1 MLARTRERRD
11 RASRERA
18 LHRER
23 SQSPTWRRMTPSGLV
38 RPGERHGHLAST
50 AHAQAAY
57 PFVAQ
62 ASLGSSGVLVGRNV
76 YGGVF
81 ALDPWELYV
90 AGLLQDPNMLVLGL
104 KGFGKSALC
113 KTWVFR
119 QRVFGRRIEVIERK
133 GEYGPVVEAMGG
145 VTLRLEPGVRLNPLE
160 RIGTRESRES
170 LLRAVTRALLDREL
184 SPAERVGLSAALA
197 AVDARCSEREVVV
210 PDVVAELR
218 DPSAELALELNVSQ
232 QQSRDELRECMLAL
246 RDLSTGPLR
255 GMFDGPT
262 NAGAGVWE
270 RPAVA
275 IDISQIARHAH
286 GADEN
291 TALAI
296 ALICATAFLDGQR
309 HARDRRARHGGRDP
323 EKTVRVNDEAWRALA
338 VPGAAEYY
346 SSALKLSRDSG
357 VQYLI
362 ALHRLSDLS
371 ATGDAGS
378 RTQQLAEGLASEA
391 AIRVIYRQAER
402 EAPLTADAL
411 QLSSTERA
419 LITELGQGEALWRV
433 GERGFRVRHLI
444 ADAEWQLVHT
454 DEGMGARQPQAVG
467 GAAASDA
474 G

>member
-1 MLARTRERRD
+1 MPRAGLMLDRLRERK
-11 RASRERA
+11 ERA
-18 LHRER
+18 GREKSFVRER
-23 SQSPTWRRMTPSGLV
+23 SQPPTWRRMAPGGLV
-38 RPGERHGHLAST
+38 RPGERPGHLAST
-50 AHAQAAY
+50 AHIQAAY

-62 ASLGSSGVLVGRNV
+62 ASLGNRGVVVGRNV

-104 KGFGKSALC
+104 KGYGKSALC

-133 GEYGPVVEAMGG
+133 GEYGPMVEAMGG
-145 VTLRLEPGVRLNPLE
+145 VTLCLEPGVKLNPLE
-160 RIGTRESRES
+160 RVGTRESRES
-170 LLRAVTRALLDREL
+170 LLRAVTRALLGREL
-184 SPAERVGLSAALA
+184 SPAERVALSAALGT
-197 AVDARCSEREVVV
+197 VDARYSEREVVI

-218 DPSAELALELNVSQ
+218 EPSAELALELNITQ
-232 QQSRDELRECMLAL
+232 QQARDELRECMLAL

-262 NAGAGVWE
+262 NAGHGVWN
-270 RPAVA
+270 RPALA

-296 ALICATAFLDGQR
+296 ALICSTAFLDGQR
-309 HARDRRARHGGRDP
+309 HARDRHARETGGER

-346 SSALKLSRDSG
+346 SSALKLSRDTG
-357 VQYLI
+357 VQYVI

-378 RTQQLAEGLASEA
+378 RT
-391 AIRVIYRQAER
+391 
-402 EAPLTADAL
+402 
-411 QLSSTERA
+411 
-419 LITELGQGEALWRV
+419 
-433 GERGFRVRHLI
+433 
-444 ADAEWQLVHT
+444 
-454 DEGMGARQPQAVG
+454 
-467 GAAASDA
+467 
-474 G
+474 

>member
-1 MLARTRERRD
+1 MMLTRLRQR
-11 RASRERA
+11 RERA
-18 LHRER
+18 LREEAFVRER
-23 SQSPTWRRMTPSGLV
+23 SQRPTWRRMTPAGLV
-38 RPGERHGHLAST
+38 RPAERAGHVAST

-62 ASLGSSGVLVGRNV
+62 ASLGSRGVLVGRNV

-81 ALDPWELYV
+81 ALDPWELYS

-104 KGFGKSALC
+104 KGYGKSALC

-119 QRVFGRRIEVIERK
+119 QRVFGRRVEVIERK
-133 GEYGPVVEAMGG
+133 GEYGPVVDAMGG
-145 VTLRLEPGVRLNPLE
+145 ATLRLEPGVRLNPLE
-160 RIGTRESRES
+160 RVGTRESRES

-184 SPAERVGLSAALA
+184 TPAERVGLSAALG
-197 AVDARCSEREVVV
+197 AVDARCSDREVVI

-218 DPSAELALELNVSQ
+218 EPSDELALELNVTQ
-232 QQSRDELRECMLAL
+232 HEARGDLRECMLAL
-246 RDLSTGPLR
+246 RDLSTGPLH

-262 NAGAGVWE
+262 NAGTGIWDL
-270 RPAVA
+270 PAVA

-296 ALICATAFLDGQR
+296 ALVCATAFLDGQR
-309 HARDRRARHGGRDP
+309 HARGRRARDAGRDA

-338 VPGAAEYY
+338 VPGAADYY
-346 SSALKLSRDSG
+346 SSALKLSRDTG
-357 VQYLI
+357 VQYVI

-391 AIRVIYRQAER
+391 AIRVIHRQGER
-402 EAPLTADAL
+402 EAALTADSL

-419 LITELGQGEALWRV
+419 LITHLGQGDALWRI

-444 ADAEWQLVHT
+444 ADAEWELVQT
-454 DEGMGARQPQAVG
+454 DEGMGGRRPRAVG
-467 GAAASDA
+467 SAA
-474 G
+474 

>member
-1 MLARTRERRD
+1 MLTRLRERQERM
-11 RASRERA
+11 RRE
-18 LHRER
+18 LEFGRER
-23 SQSPTWRRMTPSGLV
+23 SQPPTWRRMTPGGLI
-38 RPGERHGHLAST
+38 RPAERPGHLAST
-50 AHAQAAY
+50 AHVQAAY

-62 ASLGSSGVLVGRNV
+62 ASLGSRGVLVGRNV

-104 KGFGKSALC
+104 KGYGKSALC
-113 KTWVFR
+113 KTWVSR

-145 VTLRLEPGVRLNPLE
+145 ASLRLEPGVRLNPLE
-160 RIGTRESRES
+160 RVGSRESRES

-184 SPAERVGLSAALA
+184 APAERVGLSAALG
-197 AVDARCSEREVVV
+197 AVDARHSEREVVI
-210 PDVVAELR
+210 PDIVAELR
-218 DPSAELALELNVSQ
+218 DPSAELALELNVGQAEARS
-232 QQSRDELRECMLAL
+232 ELRACMLAL

-262 NAGAGVWE
+262 NAGRGLWD

-296 ALICATAFLDGQR
+296 ALICATAFLDGHR
-309 HARDRRARHGGRDP
+309 HARDQRARASGRDP
-323 EKTVRVNDEAWRALA
+323 DKTVRVNDEAWRALA

-357 VQYLI
+357 VQYVI

-419 LITELGQGEALWRV
+419 LITQLGQGEALWRV

-444 ADAEWQLVHT
+444 ADAEWELVQT
-454 DEGMGARQPQAVG
+454 DEGMGARRPRAVG
-467 GAAASDA
+467 GAAT
-474 G
+474 

>member
-1 MLARTRERRD
+1 MLVAVRERQQ

-18 LHRER
+18 FARER
-23 SQSPTWRRMTPSGLV
+23 SQPATWRRMAPGGLV
-38 RPGERHGHLAST
+38 RPGERPGHLAST
-50 AHAQAAY
+50 AHVQAAY

-62 ASLGSSGVLVGRNV
+62 ASLGSRGVLVGRNV

-104 KGFGKSALC
+104 KGYGKSALC
-113 KTWVFR
+113 KTWVVR

-145 VTLRLEPGVRLNPLE
+145 TTLCLEPGVRLNPLE
-160 RIGTRESRES
+160 RVGTRESRES
-170 LLRAVTRALLDREL
+170 LLRAVTRALLDRAL
-184 SPAERVGLSAALA
+184 TPAERVGISAALG
-197 AVDARCSEREVVV
+197 AVDARCSEREVAI

-218 DPSAELALELNVSQ
+218 DPSPELAVELNVSQ
-232 QQSRDELRECMLAL
+232 QQARGELRECMLAL

-262 NAGAGVWE
+262 NAAAGVWQ

-309 HARDRRARHGGRDP
+309 HARDRRARAAGDEP
-323 EKTVRVNDEAWRALA
+323 DKTVRVNDEAWRALA

-346 SSALKLSRDSG
+346 SSALKLSRDTG
-357 VQYLI
+357 VQYVI

-391 AIRVIYRQAER
+391 AIRVIYRQAEP
-402 EAPLTADAL
+402 EAPVTADSL

-419 LITELGQGEALWRV
+419 LITQLGQGEALWRV

-444 ADAEWQLVHT
+444 ADAEWQLVQT
-454 DEGMGARQPQAVG
+454 DEGMGARHPRAVG
-467 GAAASDA
+467 GAAA
-474 G
+474 

>member
-1 MLARTRERRD
+1 MLTRLRERQQRL
-11 RASRERA
+11 RRELGFA
-18 LHRER
+18 RER
-23 SQSPTWRRMTPSGLV
+23 SQPPTWRRMTPGGLI
-38 RPGERHGHLAST
+38 RPAERPGHLAST
-50 AHAQAAY
+50 AHVQAAY

-62 ASLGSSGVLVGRNV
+62 ASLGSRGVLVGRNV

-104 KGFGKSALC
+104 KGYGKSALC
-113 KTWVFR
+113 KTWVSR

-133 GEYGPVVEAMGG
+133 GEYGPVVQAMGG
-145 VTLRLEPGVRLNPLE
+145 ASLRLEPGVRLNPLE
-160 RIGTRESRES
+160 RVGSRESRES

-184 SPAERVGLSAALA
+184 APAERVGLSAALG
-197 AVDARCSEREVVV
+197 AVDARHSEREVVI

-218 DPSAELALELNVSQ
+218 EPSAELALELNVDQGEARS
-232 QQSRDELRECMLAL
+232 DLRECMLAL

-262 NAGAGVWE
+262 NAGRGIWD

-309 HARDRRARHGGRDP
+309 HARDQRARAAGHDP
-323 EKTVRVNDEAWRALA
+323 DKTVRVNDEAWRALA

-357 VQYLI
+357 VQIRDRAPSPVRPVCNGRRWL
-362 ALHRLSDLS
+362 ADAAARRRPGVGSCDPCHLPSGRAGGATHRRLPP
-371 ATGDAGS
+371 AIVNRARAHHPARTGRGTVAG
-378 RTQQLAEGLASEA
+378 RRAR
-391 AIRVIYRQAER
+391 IPRQAPDR
-402 EAPLTADAL
+402 
-411 QLSSTERA
+411 RR
-419 LITELGQGEALWRV
+419 RV
-433 GERGFRVRHLI
+433 GAR
-444 ADAEWQLVHT
+444 AD
-454 DEGMGARQPQAVG
+454 R
-467 GAAASDA
+467 
-474 G
+474 

>member
-1 MLARTRERRD
+1 
-11 RASRERA
+11 
-18 LHRER
+18 
-23 SQSPTWRRMTPSGLV
+23 
-38 RPGERHGHLAST
+38 
-50 AHAQAAY
+50 
-57 PFVAQ
+57 
-62 ASLGSSGVLVGRNV
+62 
-76 YGGVF
+76 
-81 ALDPWELYV
+81 
-90 AGLLQDPNMLVLGL
+90 
-104 KGFGKSALC
+104 
-113 KTWVFR
+113 
-119 QRVFGRRIEVIERK
+119 
-133 GEYGPVVEAMGG
+133 
-145 VTLRLEPGVRLNPLE
+145 
-160 RIGTRESRES
+160 
-170 LLRAVTRALLDREL
+170 
-184 SPAERVGLSAALA
+184 
-197 AVDARCSEREVVV
+197 
-210 PDVVAELR
+210 
-218 DPSAELALELNVSQ
+218 
-232 QQSRDELRECMLAL
+232 MLAL

-262 NAGAGVWE
+262 NAGSAVWD
-270 RPAVA
+270 RSAVA

-286 GADEN
+286 GTDEN

-309 HARDRRARHGGRDP
+309 HARDRRARHAGVEPD
-323 EKTVRVNDEAWRALA
+323 KTVRVNDEAWRALA

-419 LITELGQGEALWRV
+419 LITELAQGEALWRV

-444 ADAEWQLVHT
+444 ADAEWKLVQT
-454 DEGMGARQPQAVG
+454 DEGMGARRPLAVG
-467 GAAASDA
+467 GTPA
-474 G
+474 

>member
-1 MLARTRERRD
+1 MLARLRDRRQRDAREREL
-11 RASRERA
+11 A
-18 LHRER
+18 RER
-23 SQSPTWRRMTPSGLV
+23 SQPPTCRSMTPGGLV
-38 RPGERHGHLAST
+38 RPGERPGHLAST
-50 AHAQAAY
+50 AHVQAAY

-62 ASLGSSGVLVGRNV
+62 ASLGSRGVIVGRNV
-76 YGGVF
+76 YGGAF

-113 KTWVFR
+113 KTWVLR

-133 GEYGPVVEAMGG
+133 GEYGPVVDAMGG
-145 VTLRLEPGVRLNPLE
+145 VSLRLEPGVRLNPLE

-170 LLRAVTRALLDREL
+170 LLRAVTRALLDRDL
-184 SPAERVGLSAALA
+184 NPAERVGLSAALA
-197 AVDARCSEREVVV
+197 AVDARNADREVVI

-232 QQSRDELRECMLAL
+232 EQARDELRQCMLAL

-262 NAGAGVWE
+262 NAGTGVWE

-286 GADEN
+286 GTDEN

-309 HARDRRARHGGRDP
+309 HAREGRAKQAGVEPD
-323 EKTVRVNDEAWRALA
+323 KTVRVNDEAWRALA

-411 QLSSTERA
+411 QLSTTERA
-419 LITELGQGEALWRV
+419 LITELTQGEALWRV

-444 ADAEWQLVHT
+444 ADAEWKLVQT
-454 DEGMGARQPQAVG
+454 DEGMGSRRPLGLG
-467 GAAASDA
+467 GAAA
-474 G
+474 

>member
-1 MLARTRERRD
+1 
-11 RASRERA
+11 
-18 LHRER
+18 
-23 SQSPTWRRMTPSGLV
+23 MTLGGLV
-38 RPGERHGHLAST
+38 RPAERPGHIAST
-50 AHAQAAY
+50 AHVQAAY

-62 ASLGSSGVLVGRNV
+62 ASLGSRGVLVGRNV

-104 KGFGKSALC
+104 KGYGKSALC

-133 GEYGPVVEAMGG
+133 GEYGPIVEAMGG
-145 VTLRLEPGVRLNPLE
+145 ATLKLEPGVRLNPLE
-160 RIGTRESRES
+160 RVGTTESRES

-184 SPAERVGLSAALA
+184 TPAERVGLAAALG
-197 AVDARCSEREVVV
+197 AVDARCSEREVVI

-218 DPSAELALELNVSQ
+218 EPSAELALELNVDQ
-232 QQSRDELRECMLAL
+232 QDARSELRECMLAL

-262 NAGAGVWE
+262 NAGTGVWD
-270 RPAVA
+270 RPALA

-296 ALICATAFLDGQR
+296 ALICSTAFLDGQR
-309 HARDRRARHGGRDP
+309 HARDRQARAAGRDTD
-323 EKTVRVNDEAWRALA
+323 KTVRVNDEAWRALA

-346 SSALKLSRDSG
+346 SSALKLSRDTG
-357 VQYLI
+357 VQYVI

-402 EAPLTADAL
+402 EAPLTADSL
-411 QLSSTERA
+411 QLSTTERA
-419 LITELGQGEALWRV
+419 LITQLGQGEALWRV
-433 GERGFRVRHLI
+433 GGQGFRVRHLI
-444 ADAEWQLVHT
+444 ADAEWELVQT
-454 DEGMGARQPQAVG
+454 DQGMGANPDG
-467 GAAASDA
+467 FEASPRRISA
-474 G
+474 TRW

>member
-1 MLARTRERRD
+1 
-11 RASRERA
+11 
-18 LHRER
+18 
-23 SQSPTWRRMTPSGLV
+23 V
-38 RPGERHGHLAST
+38 
-50 AHAQAAY
+50 QAAY

-62 ASLGSSGVLVGRNV
+62 ASLGSRGVLVGRNV

-90 AGLLQDPNMLVLGL
+90 AGLLHDPNMLVLGL
-104 KGFGKSALC
+104 KDYGKSALC

-119 QRVFGRRIEVIERK
+119 ERVFGRRIEVIERK
-133 GEYGPVVEAMGG
+133 GEYTRVIDAMGG
-145 VTLRLEPGVRLNPLE
+145 VSLRLEPGVRLNPLE
-160 RIGTRESRES
+160 RVSTTHGRES
-170 LLRAVTRALLDREL
+170 LLRAVARALLDREL
-184 SPAERVGLSAALA
+184 TQAERVGLSAALA
-197 AVDARCSEREVVV
+197 AVDARRSKREVVI

-218 DPSAELALELNVSQ
+218 EPSAELALELNVSRPQ
-232 QQSRDELRECMLAL
+232 ASTELRECMLAL

-255 GMFDGPT
+255 GIFDGPT
-262 NAGAGVWE
+262 TAGTDIWE
-270 RPAVA
+270 KPAVA

-309 HARDRRARHGGRDP
+309 HAREQRARAAGRQA

-357 VQYLI
+357 VQYVI

-391 AIRVIYRQAER
+391 AIRVIYRQSEK

-419 LITELGQGEALWRV
+419 LIMQLGQGEALWRV

-444 ADAEWQLVHT
+444 ANAEWELVQT
-454 DEGMGARQPQAVG
+454 DEGMGIRRPRV
-467 GAAASDA
+467 AAW
-474 G
+474 

>member
-1 MLARTRERRD
+1 MLSGLRERQ
-11 RASRERA
+11 ERA
-18 LHRER
+18 RRKQAFVRER
-23 SQSPTWRRMTPSGLV
+23 SQPATWRRMSPGGLV
-38 RPGERHGHLAST
+38 RSGERPGHLAST
-50 AHAQAAY
+50 AHVQAAY

-62 ASLGSSGVLVGRNV
+62 ASLGSRGVLVGRNV

-90 AGLLQDPNMLVLGL
+90 AGLVQDPNILLLGL
-104 KGFGKSALC
+104 KGYGKSALC

-133 GEYGPVVEAMGG
+133 GEYGPVITAMGG
-145 VTLRLEPGVRLNPLE
+145 VTLRLAPGVRLNPLE
-160 RIGTRESRES
+160 RVGTRESRES
-170 LLRAVTRALLDREL
+170 LLRAVTRALLEREL
-184 SPAERVGLSAALA
+184 APAERVGLSAALG
-197 AVDARCSEREVVV
+197 AVDGRCAERDVVI

-218 DPSAELALELNVSQ
+218 EPSAELALELNVSQ
-232 QQSRDELRECMLAL
+232 QQARDELRECMLAL

-262 NAGAGVWE
+262 NAGRDVWE

-309 HARDRRARHGGRDP
+309 HARDRRAREAGGEP

-346 SSALKLSRDSG
+346 SSALKLSRDTG
-357 VQYLI
+357 VQYVI

-378 RTQQLAEGLASEA
+378 RTQQLAEGLSSEA

-402 EAPLTADAL
+402 EAPLTADSL
-411 QLSSTERA
+411 QLSTTERT
-419 LITELGQGEALWRV
+419 LITQLGQGEALWRV

-444 ADAEWQLVHT
+444 ADAEWELVQT
-454 DEGMGARQPQAVG
+454 DEGMGMRIPRAVG
-467 GAAASDA
+467 RGGA
-474 G
+474 

>member
-1 MLARTRERRD
+1 MLTGVRARAERV
-11 RASRERA
+11 ARERA
-18 LHRER
+18 LVRER
-23 SQSPTWRRMTPSGLV
+23 SQPPTWRRMSAGGLI
-38 RPGERHGHLAST
+38 RPGERPGHVAST
-50 AHAQAAY
+50 AHVQAAY

-62 ASLGSSGVLVGRNV
+62 ASLGQRGVLVGRNV
-76 YGGVF
+76 YGGAF
-81 ALDPWELYV
+81 ALDPWELYA

-104 KGFGKSALC
+104 KGYGKSALC

-133 GEYGPVVEAMGG
+133 GEYGAVIEAMGG
-145 VTLRLEPGVRLNPLE
+145 VTLRLEPGLRLNPLE
-160 RIGTRESRES
+160 RVGTRESRES
-170 LLRAVTRALLDREL
+170 LLRAVARALLGREL
-184 SPAERVGLSAALA
+184 HPVERVGLSAALA
-197 AVDARCSEREVVV
+197 TVDARCGDRDPVI
-210 PDVVAELR
+210 PDIVGELR
-218 DPSAELALELNVSQ
+218 EPSAELALELNVPQ
-232 QQSRDELRECMLAL
+232 QQAREELRDCMLAL

-262 NAGAGVWE
+262 NAGREAWD
-270 RPAVA
+270 RSAVA

-296 ALICATAFLDGQR
+296 ALICSTAFLDGQR
-309 HARDRRARHGGRDP
+309 HARNRHAREQGHEP
-323 EKTVRVNDEAWRALA
+323 EKTVRVNDEAWRALS

-346 SSALKLSRDSG
+346 SSALKLSRDTG
-357 VQYLI
+357 VQYVI

-391 AIRVIYRQAER
+391 AIRVVYRQAER
-402 EAPLTADAL
+402 EAPLTADSL

-419 LITELGQGEALWRV
+419 LISELGQGEALWRV

-444 ADAEWQLVHT
+444 ADAEWQLVQT
-454 DEGMGARQPQAVG
+454 DEAMGPRSPRAIGSGRP
-467 GAAASDA
+467 
-474 G
+474 

>member
-1 MLARTRERRD
+1 MLTGVRERRE
-11 RASRERA
+11 RAARERA
-18 LHRER
+18 LERER
-23 SQSPTWRRMTPSGLV
+23 SQLPTWRRIGTGGLV
-38 RPGERHGHLAST
+38 RPAERPGHLAST

-62 ASLGSSGVLVGRNV
+62 ASLGQRGVLIGRNV
-76 YGGVF
+76 YGGAF
-81 ALDPWELYV
+81 ALDPWELYS

-104 KGFGKSALC
+104 KGYGKSALC

-133 GEYGPVVEAMGG
+133 GEYGAVIEAMGG
-145 VTLRLEPGVRLNPLE
+145 VTLRLQPELRLNPLE
-160 RIGTRESRES
+160 RVGTRESRES
-170 LLRAVTRALLDREL
+170 LLRAVTRALLGREL
-184 SPAERVGLSAALA
+184 TPAERVGLSAALA
-197 AVDARCSEREVVV
+197 TVDAGCAERDPVI
-210 PDVVAELR
+210 PDIVAELR
-218 DPSAELALELNVSQ
+218 EPSAELALELNVTQ
-232 QQSRDELRECMLAL
+232 RAARDELRDCMLAL

-262 NAGAGVWE
+262 NAGRDVWD
-270 RPAVA
+270 RPAVG

-309 HARDRRARHGGRDP
+309 HARQQRAREHGHEP
-323 EKTVRVNDEAWRALA
+323 EKTVRVNDEAWRALS

-346 SSALKLSRDSG
+346 SSALKLSRDTG
-357 VQYLI
+357 VQYVI

-402 EAPLTADAL
+402 EAPLTADSL

-419 LITELGQGEALWRV
+419 LISELGQGEALWRV

-444 ADAEWQLVHT
+444 ADAEWQLVQT
-454 DEGMGARQPQAVG
+454 DEAMGARTPRAVG
-467 GAAASDA
+467 EAAA
-474 G
+474 

>member
-1 MLARTRERRD
+1 MRERWRERRE
-11 RASRERA
+11 RTAREGSLIRD
-18 LHRER
+18 R
-23 SQSPTWRRMTPSGLV
+23 SQPMTWRRMGTGGLV
-38 RPGERHGHLAST
+38 RPGERPGHLAST
-50 AHAQAAY
+50 AHIQAAY

-62 ASLGSSGVLVGRNV
+62 ASLGQRGVIIGRNV

-81 ALDPWELYV
+81 ALDPWELYA

-104 KGFGKSALC
+104 KGYGKSALC
-113 KTWVFR
+113 KTWIFR
-119 QRVFGRRIEVIERK
+119 QQVFGRRVEVIERK
-133 GEYGPVVEAMGG
+133 GEYGSVVEAMGG
-145 VTLRLEPGVRLNPLE
+145 VTLQLAPGLRLNPLE
-160 RIGTRESRES
+160 RVGTSESRES
-170 LLRAVTRALLDREL
+170 LLRAVTRALVGRDLT
-184 SPAERVGLSAALA
+184 SAERVGLSAALG
-197 AVDARCSEREVVV
+197 AVDARCSDREVVI
-210 PDVVAELR
+210 PDIVAELR
-218 DPSAELALELNVSQ
+218 EPSAELALELNVTQ
-232 QQSRDELRECMLAL
+232 AQAREELRECMLAL

-262 NAGAGVWE
+262 NAGREVWE

-286 GADEN
+286 GSDEN

-309 HARDRRARHGGRDP
+309 HARHEHARAHGYEP

-357 VQYLI
+357 VQYVI

-371 ATGDAGS
+371 AAGDAGS

-402 EAPLTADAL
+402 EAPLTADSL

-419 LITELGQGEALWRV
+419 LIAELGQGEALWRV

-444 ADAEWQLVHT
+444 ADAEWQLIQT
-454 DEGMGARQPQAVG
+454 DEAMGRRAPRAVG
-467 GAAASDA
+467 ANT
-474 G
+474 

>member
-1 MLARTRERRD
+1 MLTQLRRRRQRADRERSF
-11 RASRERA
+11 A
-18 LHRER
+18 RER
-23 SQSPTWRRMTPSGLV
+23 SQPPTWRRPSQGGLV
-38 RPGERHGHLAST
+38 RPGERPGHLAST
-50 AHAQAAY
+50 AHVQAAY
-57 PFVAQ
+57 PFVSQ
-62 ASLGSSGVLVGRNV
+62 ASLGSRGVVIGRNV

-90 AGLLQDPNMLVLGL
+90 AGLLQDPNMIVLGL

-145 VTLRLEPGVRLNPLE
+145 AVLRLKPGVRLNPLE
-160 RIGTRESRES
+160 RVGTNESRES
-170 LLRAVTRALLDREL
+170 LLRAVTRALLGREL
-184 SPAERVGLSAALA
+184 TPAERIGLSGALA
-197 AVDARCSEREVVV
+197 AVDTHCSEREVVI
-210 PDVVAELR
+210 PDVVSELR
-218 DPSAELALELNVSQ
+218 EPSAELALELGVTQ
-232 QQSRDELRECMLAL
+232 RQARDELRECMLAL
-246 RDLSTGPLR
+246 RDLSTGPLS

-262 NAGAGVWE
+262 NAAKDVWE
-270 RPAVA
+270 RPAVS

-309 HARDRRARHGGRDP
+309 HARDRRARATGADP
-323 EKTVRVNDEAWRALA
+323 GKTVRVNDEAWRALA

-357 VQYLI
+357 VQYVI

-402 EAPLTADAL
+402 EAPLTADSL

-433 GERGFRVRHLI
+433 GERGFRVKHLI
-444 ADAEWQLVHT
+444 ADAEWELVQS
-454 DEGMGARQPQAVG
+454 DEGMGARRPQSIG
-467 GAAASDA
+467 GARP
-474 G
+474 